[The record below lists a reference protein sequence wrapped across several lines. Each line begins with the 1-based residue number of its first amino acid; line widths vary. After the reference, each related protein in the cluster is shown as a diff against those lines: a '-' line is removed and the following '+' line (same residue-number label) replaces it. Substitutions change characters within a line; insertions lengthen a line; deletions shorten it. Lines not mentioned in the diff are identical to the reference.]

1 MDPLGTITKYY
12 PFVEEETK
20 AVLNSLMDE
29 SSSYY
34 DFVQRLC
41 HVVIDNE
48 ASVNLAYI
56 AAGQAWSC
64 RIKENISRIQE
75 RYGNIPYIKPWGH
88 PHTTSL
94 SDQVRY
100 HDTVVGEIEAAMVNP
115 PEDWVMIELHL
126 LHAAYHW
133 PFHGDIPSF
142 LEPLEKAR
150 NLVESNPDLR
160 CFESLIYTF
169 EAWTKSRE
177 GDPNGALI
185 DAHRGQQLA
194 EIHDDSL
201 YMYMSLSS
209 QADSLRV
216 INIQESI
223 AKYEELYDL
232 VQDMN
237 VPYFLADTL
246 NDSALAFE
254 AAGEYDLA
262 ISSHLEGIKIWGG
275 GDTAFLILSR
285 IYATLGNGL
294 VALDWA
300 DRAFEC
306 VGLLEFPVLYLRKA
320 WALAL
325 CDQIEDAERSLN
337 TAHSMIMKTGSE
349 VWLGDYY
356 HISGVVE
363 LKKKNLQTAQD
374 FFEQAYEIA
383 ERNPRVLNQNA
394 ALLGLA
400 RTETALSIQ
409 SRESKMNVTPGK
421 WLSKLERYAT
431 ERSIPGIRMYAALLK
446 SEFYQVHEQLKDAQT
461 TLMDALTISDSLGVK
476 TLRKKINERIRE
488 LNQLLREEAI
498 SLEKR
503 RE

>member
-1 MDPLGTITKYY
+1 MEPLGTITKYY
-12 PFVEEETK
+12 PFIDDESK
-20 AVLNSLMDE
+20 SILNSLMDE

-34 DFVQRLC
+34 DFVQRLFAT
-41 HVVIDNE
+41 VLENE
-48 ASVNLAYI
+48 VPINLAYL
-56 AAGQAWSC
+56 AAVQAWWC
-64 RIKENISRIQE
+64 RLKEAIDHIQE
-75 RYGNIPYIKPWGH
+75 RYSDIAFIRPWGH
-88 PHTTSL
+88 PHTSSL

-100 HDTVVGEIEAAMVNP
+100 HDTVVREIEATMVNS
-115 PEDWVMIELHL
+115 PEDWMMIELHL
-126 LHAAYHW
+126 LHATYHW

-142 LEPLEKAR
+142 LEPLERAR
-150 NLVESNPDLR
+150 NLIESNADLR
-160 CFESLIYTF
+160 CFESLIFTF
-169 EAWTKSRE
+169 GAWIKSRE

-185 DAHRGQQLA
+185 DAHRGQKLA
-194 EIHDDSL
+194 EIYDDSL

-232 VQDMN
+232 VQDMK
-237 VPYFLADTL
+237 VPYFLAETL
-246 NDSALAFE
+246 NDSALALE

-262 ISSHLEGIKIWGG
+262 IASHLEGIKIWGG

-285 IYATLGNGL
+285 IYATLDNGL
-294 VALDWA
+294 LALEWI
-300 DRAFEC
+300 DRAFEY
-306 VGLLEFPVLYLRKA
+306 VGHLEFPVLYLRKA

-325 CDQIEDAERSLN
+325 CEQIDDAERSLS

-363 LKKKNLQTAQD
+363 LKRKNLQAAQD

-400 RTETALSIQ
+400 RVETVLSGQ

-421 WLSKLERYAT
+421 WLSRLERYAS
-431 ERSIPGIRMYAALLK
+431 ERSLTGIRMYTALLK

-476 TLRKKINERIRE
+476 TLRKMINDRIQE
-488 LNQLLREEAI
+488 LNRLLREEEMA
-498 SLEKR
+498 S
-503 RE
+503 